1 MSQELSF
8 DHWLSSYVVPE
19 LESSL
24 EQVLTVS
31 DESPHLAGLHE
42 AMRYA
47 CLGCGKRIRA
57 ALVLA
62 AGEAGHHNELSEQS
76 KKALVAAATAVELI
90 HAYSLVHDDMPC
102 MDDDELRRGKPTVH
116 IQYGESNALLVGDAL
131 QSLAFETVANMPAAP
146 ALVVKAVQQ
155 LAVASG
161 SRGMVGGQ
169 YMDLASVDQQ
179 ISKSRLKLM
188 HQLNTGALIEA
199 SILLV
204 SINVAT
210 SYEVYLALK
219 KYAQKLGLAYQV
231 VDDVLDATMDTSA
244 LGKTAGK
251 DEQDNKP
258 TYVSVLGLEEANRY
272 AASLHEQSLEAIQP
286 LGPRAERL
294 RSLADL
300 IIRRQS

>member
-1 MSQELSF
+1 MIQELSF
-8 DHWLSSYVVPE
+8 DHWLSTHVVPTI
-19 LESSL
+19 ESAL
-24 EQVLTVS
+24 EQSLTVA
-31 DESPHLAGLHE
+31 DESQELAGLHE

-47 CLGCGKRIRA
+47 CLGGGKRIRA

-62 AGEAGHHNELSEQS
+62 AGEVAHPSEQVEQS

-116 IQYGESNALLVGDAL
+116 IQYGEANALLVGDAL
-131 QSLAFETVANMPAAP
+131 QSLAFETIANMPVAP
-146 ALVVKAVQQ
+146 ALVVKAMQH

-188 HQLNTGALIEA
+188 HQLKTGALIQA
-199 SILLV
+199 SVLLG
-204 SINVAT
+204 SITVAT
-210 SYEVYLALK
+210 NYEDHLALK
-219 KYAQKLGLAYQV
+219 HYAEKLGLAYQV
-231 VDDVLDATMDTSA
+231 VDDILDATEDTSV

-258 TYVSVLGLEEANRY
+258 TYVSVLGLEEAKDY
-272 AASLHEQSLEAIQP
+272 ADVLHQQALEAIQT

-300 IIRRQS
+300 IVRRQS